1 MKRHH
6 PRPDILRLLE
16 RRALNCLTYREISE
30 ESGIPIP
37 TLSYWAAKERR
48 SVKRTEPPAQFV
60 PVELENPTPSRA
72 ITIEIGDSVRVAV
85 ESGFDEAHLARI
97 LAVLAQC

>member
-16 RRALNCLTYREISE
+16 RRALSGLTYRAISE

-48 SVKRTEPPAQFV
+48 SVMQTEAPTQFV
-60 PVELENPTPSRA
+60 PVELEDETPSRV
-72 ITIEIGDSVRVAV
+72 ITIEIGNSARVVV
-85 ESGFDEAHLARI
+85 ESGFDEEHLARI